1 VPVERTREIEGGV
14 DLGLFGDRV
23 TVGTTYF
30 SRRTLDAPM
39 PGLVAPGTGGPGSI
53 VTNSASWENR
63 GLEVGARARLADGD
77 AVRADVALSFTS
89 LRNEVLDMGD
99 TPPIVGTNYQIARGY
114 PLYGAW
120 GRPFSVVDQNGDGVI
135 VPAEVVAENTS
146 RFLGSPVPTRELG
159 VAPSIVFGRALT
171 VAALIDYRGGFRA
184 VNSAG
189 RLRCNGTCAELYLPG
204 VSASAQ
210 ARAVD
215 PSDAAA
221 AWIEDASFVRLREL
235 ALSWA
240 LPPSLG
246 RVVGARSA
254 SLGVAARN
262 LWTSTDYTG
271 LDPEVSTTGQTRIDQ
286 QELFTLPL
294 PRVVSLRLD
303 LRW

>member
-1 VPVERTREIEGGV
+1 
-14 DLGLFGDRV
+14 
-23 TVGTTYF
+23 
-30 SRRTLDAPM
+30 
-39 PGLVAPGTGGPGSI
+39 

-240 LPPSLG
+240 LPASLG